1 MRFLLAA
8 AVVTIGV
15 SVPLGAQTPQPI
27 EVSPFAGYFFG
38 GTILG
43 YPTHLAFADE
53 ATFGVRIGWNAT
65 PQIEPELQW
74 SRTKTEFS
82 PLPVNFVKL
91 NVDYFLGGASYNFVS
106 GAVRPYVSLDLGAA
120 HIDAI
125 DFVPETLFTISVGA
139 GIKYFFTPNFGLRL
153 DARGYTSP
161 TNDELKGI
169 CQVQGPSGSI
179 SSCTKNWLLNG
190 DVTGGL
196 VVAF

>member
-1 MRFLLAA
+1 MRLLLAA
-8 AVVTIGV
+8 AVVTLGAA
-15 SVPLGAQTPQPI
+15 VPLAAQTPEPV

-53 ATFGVRIGWNAT
+53 AIFGVRIGWNAT
-65 PQIEPELQW
+65 SHIEPELQW

-82 PLPVNFVKL
+82 PPPSNFVKL
-91 NVDYFLGGASYNFVS
+91 NVDYFLGGASYNFGS
-106 GAVRPYVSLDLGAA
+106 GAARPYVSLDFGTA

-153 DARGYTSP
+153 DARGYTSL
-161 TNDELKGI
+161 TNDQLRGI
-169 CQVQGPSGSI
+169 CQVQGPSGSL
-179 SSCTKNWLLNG
+179 SSCTKSWLFNG